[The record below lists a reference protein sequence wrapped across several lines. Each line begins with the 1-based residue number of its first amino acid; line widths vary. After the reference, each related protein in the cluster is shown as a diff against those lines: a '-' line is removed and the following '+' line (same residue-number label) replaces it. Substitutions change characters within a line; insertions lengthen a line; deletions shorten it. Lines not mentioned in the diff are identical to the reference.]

1 MTHNRHH
8 KVFKGAVLTFLRV
21 KSLSLHGCYNIDCE
35 LVKKMNEEQ
44 WHIGD
49 LTLSSTPSSPQE
61 GVEIDPDYK

>member
-1 MTHNRHH
+1 M
-8 KVFKGAVLTFLRV
+8 
-21 KSLSLHGCYNIDCE
+21 KSLSFYGCYNIDCE

-49 LTLSSTPSSPQE
+49 LSLPSTPSSPQQ

>member
-1 MTHNRHH
+1 ML
-8 KVFKGAVLTFLRV
+8 VFSNYQGDWLTIFCV

-49 LTLSSTPSSPQE
+49 LTLPSTPSSPQQ

>member
-1 MTHNRHH
+1 ML
-8 KVFKGAVLTFLRV
+8 VFQGYEGDWLTIPCV
-21 KSLSLHGCYNIDCE
+21 KSLNLHGCYNIDCE

-49 LTLSSTPSSPQE
+49 LTLPSTPSSPQQ